1 MAYKRVTLTAVSAY
15 VSHSVVSDSATPW
28 TVACQVPLSMGF
40 SKQEYCSGLTFPSP
54 GNLPYPKIKPGSPA
68 LEADSQIMQ
77 GVLGGTHTW
86 DAQEKVINFRTE
98 KAGVAF
104 HPEFN
109 SNLLSGT
116 T

>member
-68 LEADSQIMQ
+68 LEADS
-77 GVLGGTHTW
+77 
-86 DAQEKVINFRTE
+86 
-98 KAGVAF
+98 
-104 HPEFN
+104 
-109 SNLLSGT
+109 LLSELPGKLPLIKNRVPAT
-116 T
+116 VTKPSVCTISSSL